1 LTDLVYSAYSEY
13 TEKKADRKRQ
23 ARAPMR
29 FDFPVRIIVALAPI
43 FRLLVADW
51 RHAPHVD
58 DEFAKNDRSMT
69 MAAETVQMPNPRN
82 SALSSRA
89 QITDGSRGRCCGS
102 SSFQPSQA

>member
-13 TEKKADRKRQ
+13 TEKEADRKRQ

-43 FRLLVADW
+43 FRLLVAVW
-51 RHAPHVD
+51 AYAPRVD
-58 DEFAKNDRSMT
+58 DEFARNDRPMT
-69 MAAETVQMPNPRN
+69 MAAETEQMPNPRN

-89 QITDGSRGRCCGS
+89 QISDGSSGRCCGS
-102 SSFQPSQA
+102 SSFQPAQV

>member
-1 LTDLVYSAYSEY
+1 
-13 TEKKADRKRQ
+13 
-23 ARAPMR
+23 MR

-43 FRLLVADW
+43 FRLLVAVW

-69 MAAETVQMPNPRN
+69 MAAETEQMPNPRN

-89 QITDGSRGRCCGS
+89 QISDGSSGRCCGS
-102 SSFQPSQA
+102 SSFQPAQV